1 MSKSKIF
8 YIIFGLLLFLV
19 LIIVVLS
26 CLKSNED
33 VDKLKKIN
41 VAMLDIPSLNK
52 STMREI
58 TVDDLEKFGIDKS
71 YIKGVVGKI
80 PILDISSSMYI
91 VLELNDKK
99 YTNIVT
105 NNLKDYVTSCKEK
118 WKDYMED
125 QYNLVKDSEISN
137 KGVYVYLIISDDKAD
152 VEKIIKNIL

>member
-8 YIIFGLLLFLV
+8 YIIFSLLLFLV
-19 LIIVVLS
+19 LIIIVLN

-41 VAMLDIPSLNK
+41 AAMLDIPSLNK

-58 TVDDLEKFGIDKS
+58 TVDDLEKFGIYKS

-105 NNLKDYVTSCKEK
+105 NNLKDLC
-118 WKDYMED
+118 
-125 QYNLVKDSEISN
+125 
-137 KGVYVYLIISDDKAD
+137 
-152 VEKIIKNIL
+152 IKL

>member
-26 CLKSNED
+26 YLKSNED

-41 VAMLDIPSLNK
+41 AAMLDIPSLNK

-118 WKDYMED
+118 WADYMED

>member
-8 YIIFGLLLFLV
+8 CIIFGLLLFLA

-41 VAMLDIPSLNK
+41 AAMLDIP
-52 STMREI
+52 MREI

-105 NNLKDYVTSCKEK
+105 NNLKDYVTICKKK
-118 WKDYMED
+118 WEDYMED

-137 KGVYVYLIISDDKAD
+137 KGIYVYLIISDDKAD

>member
-8 YIIFGLLLFLV
+8 CIIFGLLLFLA

-41 VAMLDIPSLNK
+41 AAMLDIPSLNK

-105 NNLKDYVTSCKEK
+105 NNLKDCVTICKKK
-118 WKDYMED
+118 WEDYMED

-137 KGVYVYLIISDDKAD
+137 KGIYVYLIISDDKAD

>member
-41 VAMLDIPSLNK
+41 AAMLDIPSLNK

-118 WKDYMED
+118 WEDYMED

-137 KGVYVYLIISDDKAD
+137 NGVYVYLIISDDKAD
-152 VEKIIKNIL
+152 IEKIIKNIL

>member
-26 CLKSNED
+26 YLKSNED

-41 VAMLDIPSLNK
+41 AAMLDIPSLNK

-91 VLELNDKK
+91 VL
-99 YTNIVT
+99 
-105 NNLKDYVTSCKEK
+105 
-118 WKDYMED
+118 
-125 QYNLVKDSEISN
+125 
-137 KGVYVYLIISDDKAD
+137 
-152 VEKIIKNIL
+152 

>member
-8 YIIFGLLLFLV
+8 CIIFCLLLFLV
-19 LIIVVLS
+19 LIVVVLA

-41 VAMLDIPSLNK
+41 VSMLDIPSFNK

-99 YTNIVT
+99 YTNIVS
-105 NNLKDYVTSCKEK
+105 NNLKDYVASCKEK
-118 WKDYMED
+118 WEDYMED

-137 KGVYVYLIISDDKAD
+137 KGIYVYLIISDDKAD

>member
-8 YIIFGLLLFLV
+8 CIIFCLLLFLV
-19 LIIVVLS
+19 LIVVVLA
-26 CLKSNED
+26 CLRSNED

-41 VAMLDIPSLNK
+41 ASMLDIPSFNK

-91 VLELNDKK
+91 VLELKDKK
-99 YTNIVT
+99 YINIVSS
-105 NNLKDYVTSCKEK
+105 NLKDYVASCKEK
-118 WKDYMED
+118 WEDYMED

-137 KGVYVYLIISDDKAD
+137 KGIYVYLIISDDKAD

>member
-1 MSKSKIF
+1 
-8 YIIFGLLLFLV
+8 
-19 LIIVVLS
+19 
-26 CLKSNED
+26 
-33 VDKLKKIN
+33 
-41 VAMLDIPSLNK
+41 MLDIPSLNK

-105 NNLKDYVTSCKEK
+105 NNLKDYVTICKKK
-118 WKDYMED
+118 WEDYMED

-137 KGVYVYLIISDDKAD
+137 KGIYVYLIISDDKAD